1 MRAARTFQNISLI
14 ASGSFDPNQS
24 KLLPIIIW
32 QTG

>member
-24 KLLPIIIW
+24 KLLIIIW